1 MQGVAEF
8 LNALNCNF
16 SKESSSEKIFLNR
29 LRFDRIVVMSLLSP
43 FLTHPVYSYNAE
55 IESRA
60 HYARSPHGEIRVLL
74 NKYAGDV
81 YIQ

>member
-1 MQGVAEF
+1 M
-8 LNALNCNF
+8 
-16 SKESSSEKIFLNR
+16 
-29 LRFDRIVVMSLLSP
+29 VMSLWSP

-74 NKYAGDV
+74 NKYAEDV

>member
-1 MQGVAEF
+1 MQGAAEF

-16 SKESSSEKIFLNR
+16 TKESSSVNFYLNP
-29 LRFDRIVVMSLLSP
+29 LRFDRIMVMSLWSP